1 MTDSL
6 SDGNSNGANPHDAQ
20 ADGNVTAVINVG
32 GMHCGGCSGKVKA
45 ALLALP
51 GVSSAEVS
59 HIKGT
64 AVVSYDPAQ
73 TSIGALG
80 EAVKASGY
88 SVSPAAA

>member
-1 MTDSL
+1 MSESKGQASHVNGSDPQQEQL
-6 SDGNSNGANPHDAQ
+6 S
-20 ADGNVTAVINVG
+20 AVLAVG
-32 GMHCGGCSGKVKA
+32 GMHCGGCSSKVKA
-45 ALLALP
+45 ALLEIP

-73 TSIGALG
+73 TSVGALS

-88 SVSPAAA
+88 SVSPATA